1 MADVTLI
8 KTRRFGDDRGWF
20 SETYNARSFKS
31 AGIDAAFVQDNHS
44 LSGPVG
50 TLRGLHFQRAPHAQG
65 KLVRCVRGRIF
76 DVVVDLRAGSPTYG
90 KSVSVE
96 LTAAGG
102 EQLWV
107 PVGFAHGFAT
117 LEPDCEVIYK
127 VTDFYAPDCEG
138 GIRWDDPDIGIA
150 WPLPEGGP
158 SLSPKDVVL
167 PYLADI
173 KSPFTFQ
180 PEDHP
185 LGPLSA
191 VSV

>member
-1 MADVTLI
+1 MADVALI
-8 KTRRFGDDRGWF
+8 KSRRFGDDRGWF

-31 AGIDAAFVQDNHS
+31 AGIDVAFVQDNHS
-44 LSGPVG
+44 LSGPAG

-76 DVVVDLRAGSPTYG
+76 DVVVDLRAGSPTFG
-90 KSVSVE
+90 KSLSVE

-138 GIRWDDPDIGIA
+138 GVRWDDPDIAIA
-150 WPLPEGGP
+150 WPLPDGGP
-158 SLSPKDVVL
+158 ALSPKDVVL
-167 PYLADI
+167 PFLADI
-173 KSPFTFQ
+173 DPPFVFG
-180 PEDHP
+180 PEDRP
-185 LGPLSA
+185 LGPLTA
-191 VSV
+191 LSV